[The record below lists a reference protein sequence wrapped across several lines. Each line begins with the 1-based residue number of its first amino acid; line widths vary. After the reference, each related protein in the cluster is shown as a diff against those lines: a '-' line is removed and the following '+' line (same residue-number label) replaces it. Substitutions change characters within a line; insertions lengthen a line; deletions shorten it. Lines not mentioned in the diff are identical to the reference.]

1 MARVNFKIPSVGLDV
16 DGKLVIRS
24 STQTGSTSGDV
35 WNDSGSLKFY
45 TGSATKTIAF
55 TDSNITGTAAAW
67 TTARTVTFIGDVAG
81 SFSISGSGDV
91 SNVTL
96 TVQPNSVALGTDTT
110 GNYVATIAGTANQ
123 VTVTGSGSEN
133 AAITL
138 SLPQSIHTSAD
149 PTFRNLTLTGD
160 AAVNGGD
167 ITTTATTF
175 NLVNA
180 TATTINFGGAAT
192 ALNIGAAAGTVT
204 FANDVTVA
212 GDLIVNGSTTTVN
225 STVVTI
231 DDPVFTLGGD
241 TAPGSDDGKDRGIE
255 FRWHNGTAAKL
266 GFFGFDDSSG
276 KFTFI
281 PDAANTSEVFSGTKG
296 TLDVGSVETS
306 TLFIDS
312 IEVDTTGAT
321 SSQVLQYNG
330 TKFVPATLSSASSF
344 TTIAVSGQSNV
355 VADSGSDTLT
365 FAAGTGITLTTNATT
380 DTVTVTNSGVTSIL
394 NTDSNISVSG
404 STGAVTL
411 GLPATIS
418 SNTTGSAA
426 SLTTS
431 RNFSVTGAVATASAS
446 SFDGTGNVT
455 LNVSMQA
462 DAVTLGTHTTGNYVA
477 NVTGGTGVTVTG
489 TATEGWTPQISIG
502 QAVATTSN
510 VTFGSIS
517 TSATENGGTA
527 TTLQRSSYDVTTST
541 SPNVIES
548 HAVSG
553 HTTVKY
559 LVQAIQ
565 GTNTVSTEILAV
577 YNNSTVN
584 YTEYA
589 TVVVGTSP
597 ATFEVAYTNSAL
609 ELTATAA
616 SSSSTSYRIFSTAIA
631 A

>member
-1 MARVNFKIPSVGLDV
+1 MARVDFRVPSVGVDV
-16 DGKLVIRS
+16 DGKIVIRS
-24 STQTGSTSGDV
+24 SSQTGSTNGDI

-45 TGSATKTIAF
+45 NGSATKTIAF
-55 TDSNITGTAAAW
+55 TDSSISASQLPAFTGDATSSAGTSALTLATVNSNVGSFGAASTVPVITVNGKGLITAVSTATVVAAAG
-67 TTARTVTFIGDVAG
+67 TLSGSTLASGVTASSLTSVGTLTGLTV
-81 SFSISGSGDV
+81 SGDV
-91 SNVTL
+91 
-96 TVQPNSVALGTDTT
+96 
-110 GNYVATIAGTANQ
+110 
-123 VTVTGSGSEN
+123 
-133 AAITL
+133 
-138 SLPQSIHTSAD
+138 
-149 PTFRNLTLTGD
+149 
-160 AAVNGGD
+160 AVNGGD
-167 ITTTATTF
+167 LTTTATTF
-175 NLVNA
+175 NLVNG
-180 TATTINFGGAAT
+180 TATTVNFGGAAT
-192 ALNIGAAAGTVT
+192 SLNIGNASGTVT
-204 FANDVTVA
+204 FANDVTIT
-212 GDLIVNGSTTTVN
+212 GDLIVNGTTTTVN

-255 FRWHNGTAAKL
+255 FRWHNGSTAKL
-266 GFFGFDDSSG
+266 GFFGFDDSTG

-281 PDAANTSEVFSGTKG
+281 PDATNTSEVFSGTKG
-296 TLDVGSVETS
+296 TLDVGTVETS
-306 TLFIDS
+306 TLFVDS

-321 SSQVLQYNG
+321 SSQVLQFNG
-330 TKFVPATLSSASSF
+330 TKFAPATLSSASSF

-365 FAAGTGITLTTNATT
+365 FAAGTGISLTTNATT

-418 SNTTGSAA
+418 SSTTGSAA

-431 RNFSVTGAVATASAS
+431 RTFSVTGAVATSSAAS
-446 SFDGTGNVT
+446 FNGTGNVT

-462 DAVTLGTHTTGNYVA
+462 NAVTLGTHTTGNYVA

-510 VTFGSIS
+510 VTFGSVS

-527 TTLQRSSYDVTTST
+527 TTLQRSSYDATTSV

-559 LVQAIQ
+559 LIQAVQ
-565 GTNTVSTEILAV
+565 GNNTVSTEILAV

-589 TVVVGTSP
+589 TVVVGTAP
-597 ATFEVAYTNSAL
+597 ATFSVAFTNSAI
-609 ELTATAA
+609 ELSATAA
-616 SSSSTSYRIFSTAIA
+616 SSSATSYRVFSTAIA

>member
-1 MARVNFKIPSVGLDV
+1 MAVQRFKVAQSGIDIFEDIL
-16 DGKLVIRS
+16 LRA
-24 STQTGSTSGDV
+24 STVTPNTSGQI
-35 WNDSGSLKFY
+35 WNDAGSLKFY
-45 TGSATKTIAF
+45 NGSATKTVAF
-55 TDSNITGTAAAW
+55 TDSNITGTASAW
-67 TTARTVTFIGDVAG
+67 TTARTITLGGDLTGNVSIDG
-81 SFSISGSGDV
+81 SA
-91 SNVTL
+91 NVTL
-96 TVQPNSVALGTDTT
+96 TATIAANSVALGTDTT
-110 GNYVATIAGTANQ
+110 GNYVATITGTTNQ
-123 VTVTGSGSEN
+123 VTVTGSGSES

-138 SLPQSIHTSAD
+138 SLPQNIHTGAS
-149 PTFRNLTLTGD
+149 PTFVGLTLTGD

-204 FANDVTVA
+204 FANDVTVT

-255 FRWHNGTAAKL
+255 FRWHNGTSAKL
-266 GFFGFDDSSG
+266 GFFGFDDSTG

-281 PDAANTSEVFSGTKG
+281 PDATNTSETFSGTKG

-330 TKFVPATLSSASSF
+330 TKFAPATLSSASSF

-355 VADSGSDTLT
+355 VADQSSDTLT
-365 FAAGTGITLTTNATT
+365 LVGGTGITLTTDAGA
-380 DTVTVTNSGVTSIL
+380 DSVTVTNSGVTSLTGTANEI
-394 NTDSNISVSG
+394 TVSA

-411 GLPATIS
+411 SLPATINA
-418 SNTTGSAA
+418 NTTGTAA
-426 SLTTS
+426 SWTTA
-431 RNFSVTGAVATASAS
+431 RTITLGG
-446 SFDGTGNVT
+446 DLTGNVSIDGSA
-455 LNVSMQA
+455 N
-462 DAVTLGTHTTGNYVA
+462 VTLTATIAANSVALGTDTTGNYVA
-477 NVTGGTGVTVTG
+477 SITGGTGVTVTG
-489 TATEGWTPQISIG
+489 GTGEVSTPSIAIG
-502 QAVATTSN
+502 QAVATTSD
-510 VTFGSIS
+510 VTFGSVS
-517 TSATENGGTA
+517 TSVTENGGTA

-541 SPNVIES
+541 SPNVVES

-589 TVVVGTSP
+589 TVVVGTAP